1 MRLKV
6 KMHKFQFHSS
16 ARHAISNFQFV
27 LKSERYHIIFLYIEW
42 QHQDWKSN
50 KRVSHALFGIF
61 KFSNGDKKAL
71 SPKRLNFEI
80 IITLVTSLDE

>member
-6 KMHKFQFHSS
+6 KMHKFQFHSN
-16 ARHAISNFQFV
+16 ARHAISIFQFV
-27 LKSERYHIIFLYIEW
+27 LKSERYHMIFLCIEW
-42 QHQDWKSN
+42 QQQDWNYN
-50 KRVSHALFGIF
+50 KRVSNALFGIF
-61 KFSNGDKKAL
+61 KFSNGDKKSL